1 MNNALIKILSNFF
14 ESQPIDKAW
23 IFGSYARSEENI
35 NSDIDILVN
44 FPFGAR
50 ISLLKYT
57 HIVNELQELTG
68 KKVDMVENGQ
78 LKQFA
83 LSEAEKNKILIYE
96 RKAQR

>member
-44 FPFGAR
+44 FTFGAR